1 MRSSIRLRSSAA
13 ALLLAAGLMSAA
25 SLAGT
30 SAANADAN
38 PSTPPAAEQQKNTPD
53 TKRGWIGVKI
63 QSIDED
69 TAAALGLSDAK
80 GALIIEVM
88 PDGPAAMAG
97 LKVNDAVLAMN
108 GQAIADGKDFARL
121 IASQTPDSVADLKIQ
136 RADSE
141 QTIKVKLG
149 AFAKEATKTEPSA
162 APADG
167 KSPRLGLKLAKG
179 ENSEGVL
186 IAEVDPSSD
195 AASKGLASGDVI
207 LEINGQQVS
216 SAEQVVESLK
226 TVHGKG
232 RKAVLLLVKSGDE
245 MRSVPVRFSVVG

>member
-1 MRSSIRLRSSAA
+1 
-13 ALLLAAGLMSAA
+13 MSAA

-30 SAANADAN
+30 SAANAEADPTT
-38 PSTPPAAEQQKNTPD
+38 PSATEQQQNAPD
-53 TKRGWIGVKI
+53 TKRGWLGVKI

-69 TAAALGLSDAK
+69 TAAALGVSDAK
-80 GALIIEVM
+80 GALITEVM

-97 LKVNDAVLAMN
+97 LKVNDAILAMN
-108 GQAIADGKDFARL
+108 GQVIADGKDFARL
-121 IASQTPDSVADLKIQ
+121 VASQAPDSVADLKIQ

-141 QTIKVKLG
+141 QIVKVKLG
-149 AFAKEATKTEPSA
+149 AFAKEAAKTEPSA
-162 APADG
+162 ASANG
-167 KSPRLGLKLAKG
+167 KSPKLGLRLAKG
-179 ENSEGVL
+179 ENGEGVL
-186 IAEVDPSSD
+186 IAEVDPNSD

-216 SAEQVVESLK
+216 SAEEVVDSLK

-245 MRSVPVRFSVVG
+245 TRSVPVRFSVVG

>member
-30 SAANADAN
+30 SAANADTN
-38 PSTPPAAEQQKNTPD
+38 PSTSGATEQQQNAPD
-53 TKRGWIGVKI
+53 AKRGWLGVKI

-88 PDGPAAMAG
+88 PDGPAAKAG
-97 LKVNDAVLAMN
+97 LKVNDAILAMN
-108 GQAIADGKDFARL
+108 GQAIADGKDFVRL
-121 IASQTPDSVADLKIQ
+121 IASQTPDSTADLKIQ

-141 QTIKVKLG
+141 QIVKVTLG
-149 AFAKEATKTEPSA
+149 AFAKEAANTEPSA
-162 APADG
+162 APAAA
-167 KSPRLGLKLAKG
+167 KSPKLGLRLAKG
-179 ENSEGVL
+179 ENGEGVL
-186 IAEVDPSSD
+186 IADVDPSSD

-207 LEINGQQVS
+207 LEINGQQVTS
-216 SAEQVVESLK
+216 PEQVVESLK

-245 MRSVPVRFSVVG
+245 TRSVPVRFSVVG